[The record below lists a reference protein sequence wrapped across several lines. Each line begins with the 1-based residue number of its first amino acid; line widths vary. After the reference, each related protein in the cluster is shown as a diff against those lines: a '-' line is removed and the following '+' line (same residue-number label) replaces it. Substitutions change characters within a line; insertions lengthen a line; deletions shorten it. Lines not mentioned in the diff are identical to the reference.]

1 MLEKTF
7 SAVSCED
14 SKVKML
20 YSFNYTDSGCDI
32 TDVGG
37 QFECQSAS
45 LQAKAR
51 AGDKQQVCLHGLQE
65 GTVVHNTQLR
75 A

>member
-1 MLEKTF
+1 MF
-7 SAVSCED
+7 
-14 SKVKML
+14 
-20 YSFNYTDSGCDI
+20 YRFNYTDGRCDI
-32 TDVGG
+32 TDVGR

-45 LQAKAR
+45 LQAKGR
-51 AGDKQQVCLHGLQE
+51 AGDKKQVCFHGLNE